1 MTNTVEL
8 FPEIIYET
16 VLDNADEINA
26 EFEKILFNDDLFT
39 LNKKWNCIVETSK
52 SNDHRFPWNV
62 FLETTVQQHLIPFIE
77 THLQPKSPIN
87 ILLRGVWCNRYKKNF
102 YQELHNHVAPG
113 HHFSCNYI
121 VKTDT
126 DCGDFLIKNEKYDT
140 STSLGIS
147 GFLDY
152 EKEFYRANNAPG
164 NLIIFPSYLKHLVT
178 ANQTENL
185 RATISAN
192 FEIVSQSGILL
203 G

>member
-1 MTNTVEL
+1 MSNTKKL

-16 VLDNADEINA
+16 VVENADEINA

-39 LNKKWNCIVETSK
+39 VNSKWNCIVETSK
-52 SNDHRFPWNV
+52 TNARSFPWNV
-62 FLETTVQQHLIPFIE
+62 FLESTVQQHLLPFIE
-77 THLQPKSPIN
+77 TQLQPKFDID
-87 ILLRGVWCNRYKKNF
+87 IMLRGVWCNRYKKNY
-102 YQELHNHVAPG
+102 YQELHNHVAPN

-121 VKTDT
+121 VKTDK
-126 DCGDFLIKNEKYDT
+126 DCGDFLIKNEKFDT
-140 STSLGIS
+140 LTSLGIS

-152 EKEFYRANNAPG
+152 EKEFYTANNVPG

-178 ANQTENL
+178 ANQTDNL

-192 FEIVSQSGILL
+192 FEIVSKSAIFL